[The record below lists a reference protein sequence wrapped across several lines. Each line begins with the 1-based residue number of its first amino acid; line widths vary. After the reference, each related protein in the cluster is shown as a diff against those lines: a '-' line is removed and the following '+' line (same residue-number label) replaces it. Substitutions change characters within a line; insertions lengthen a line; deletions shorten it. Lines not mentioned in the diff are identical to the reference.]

1 MHGMIEPEPVLKEEL
16 FRGLP
21 PLWPDATLRQQIHT
35 HNSRAG
41 RCIVAL
47 DDDPTG
53 TQTVHDIW
61 VLTRWEVS
69 DLTAALSDGET
80 ALYILTNSRSMPL
93 ADAQQVNRE
102 IAANLVQASLKAR
115 RQITVVSRSDSTLRG
130 HFPGEVD
137 ALEQALSQAQ
147 KAAFDG
153 ICIIPFFPEGG
164 RFTIDNIHWVQED
177 ERLIPAAQTPY
188 ARDSVFGYQHSRL
201 PDWVEEK
208 TGGRVK
214 ASQVHTITLETL
226 RRQGPDRVAEQLRA
240 ARGGAIL
247 VVNAAHDRDLEVFV
261 AGLLQVEGEGMRFLF
276 RTAASFVKVASGL
289 ADKPLL
295 SAQELVG
302 ARRQGGGLI
311 VFGSHVPKSTAQ
323 LAVLRSLEGVVSIEL
338 EVAEVLDSS
347 RRQKA
352 VAQATA
358 AANQALGSKKNA
370 LLFTSRM
377 LVSGNSQA
385 ESLSIG
391 KSVSQ
396 AMMEVVHGIEHEPR
410 FVIGK
415 GGITSSDLA
424 TEGMGVRAARVLGQV
439 LPGVPVWQLGPGSRW
454 PGVTYI
460 VFPGN
465 VGDESAVARVVSL
478 LVTPSDS

>member
-1 MHGMIEPEPVLKEEL
+1 MSEPEPLLKDEL
-16 FRGLP
+16 FRELP
-21 PLWPDATLRQQIHT
+21 PPWSDATLRQEIHA
-35 HNSRAG
+35 HNIRTG

-93 ADAQQVNRE
+93 PDAQQMNRE
-102 IAANLVQASLKAR
+102 IAANLVQASRNAQ

-137 ALEQALSQAQ
+137 ALEQALAQAQ
-147 KAAFDG
+147 NAGFDG
-153 ICIIPFFPEGG
+153 VCIIPFFPEGG
-164 RFTIDNIHWVQED
+164 RFTIDNIHWVQEG

-188 ARDSVFGYQHSRL
+188 ARDAVFGYQHSRL
-201 PDWVEEK
+201 PEWVEEK

-214 ASQVHTITLETL
+214 AGEVHTITLDTL
-226 RRQGPDRVAEQLRA
+226 RQGGPDRVADQLRA
-240 ARGGAIL
+240 ASGSAIV

-261 AGLLQVEGEGMRFLF
+261 AGLLKVEAEGKRFLF

-289 ADKPLL
+289 ADRPLL
-295 SAQELVG
+295 SARELVG
-302 ARRQGGGLI
+302 ERPHGGGLI

-323 LAVLRSLEGVVSIEL
+323 LAALRALESVVAIEL
-338 EVAEVLDSS
+338 EVAAVLDGSQ
-347 RRQKA
+347 RQDA
-352 VAQATA
+352 LARATA
-358 AANQALGSKKNA
+358 AANQALGSGKNA

-391 KSVSQ
+391 KTVSQ
-396 AMMEVVHGIEHEPR
+396 ALMEVVHGIDREPR

-454 PGVTYI
+454 RGVTYI

-465 VGDESAVARVVSL
+465 VGDDGAVARVVSL
-478 LVTPSDS
+478 LTSPSES

>member
-1 MHGMIEPEPVLKEEL
+1 MTEPVPVLKEEL
-16 FRGLP
+16 FRELP
-21 PLWPDATLRQQIHT
+21 PVWPDATLRQQIHA
-35 HNSRAG
+35 HNARAG

-61 VLTRWEVS
+61 VLTRWDVS
-69 DLTAALSDGET
+69 DLSAALSDGET

-102 IAANLVQASLKAR
+102 IAANLVKAALNAR
-115 RQITVVSRSDSTLRG
+115 RQIIVVSRSDSTLRG

-137 ALEQALSQAQ
+137 ALGQSLAQAQ
-147 KAAFDG
+147 KAEFDG

-164 RFTIDNIHWVQED
+164 RFTIGDVHWVQEG

-188 ARDSVFGYQHSRL
+188 ARDAVFGYQHSCL

-208 TGGRVK
+208 TAGVVK
-214 ASQVHTITLETL
+214 ASQVHTISLDTL
-226 RRQGPDRVAEQLRA
+226 RRQGPDQVAEQLRK
-240 ARGGAIL
+240 ARHSTI
-247 VVNAAHDRDLEVFV
+247 VTVNAAHDRDLEVFV
-261 AGLLQVEGEGMRFLF
+261 SGLLQVEAEGMHFLF

-295 SAQELVG
+295 SAQEQVG
-302 ARRQGGGLI
+302 ERPQGGGLI

-323 LAVLRSLEGVVSIEL
+323 LRALLSLENVAAIEL
-338 EVAEVLDSS
+338 QVAEVLDGSE
-347 RRQKA
+347 RQPA
-352 VAQATA
+352 IARAIT
-358 AANQALGSKKNA
+358 AANQALHNGKDA
-370 LLFTSRM
+370 LLFTSRS

-396 AMMEVVHGIEHEPR
+396 ALMEVVHGLEHEPR

-439 LPGVPVWQLGPGSRW
+439 LPGVPVWKLGPGSRW

-465 VGDESAVARVVSL
+465 VGDEGAVARVVSL
-478 LVTPSDS
+478 LRNPSDIV